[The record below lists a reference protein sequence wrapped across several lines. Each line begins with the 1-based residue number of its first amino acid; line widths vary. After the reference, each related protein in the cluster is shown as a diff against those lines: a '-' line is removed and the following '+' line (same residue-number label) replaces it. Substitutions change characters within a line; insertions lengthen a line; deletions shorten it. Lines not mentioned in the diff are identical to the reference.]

1 LGLVLVII
9 FFVTSMDSGSLV
21 VDTMAAGGKIKT
33 PLFQR
38 VFWCVALG
46 MIGIALL
53 LGGGLSSVQA
63 LSLASAFPFTIIIM
77 LMVVSLLLGLTRELR
92 LIQAIEADAAS
103 EASNQ

>member
-1 LGLVLVII
+1 VII

-63 LSLASAFPFTIIIM
+63 LSLASAFPFTLIII
-77 LMVVSLLLGLTRELR
+77 LMVVSLLLGLIRERR
-92 LIQAIEADAAS
+92 LLVSANSTSQSKDQAA
-103 EASNQ
+103 